1 MNNVDRDKLI
11 RETHT
16 NVGIIAE
23 AVGRHERSLYGN
35 GKPGLC
41 KDVAAI
47 ETDMRELQTVQRD
60 CPARAARRPSNV
72 IALASVILALAA
84 FLFTILR
91 QPIAAEEPKPRHS
104 QHRPVPQP
112 TTRPALHP

>member
-1 MNNVDRDKLI
+1 MNNDLRDKLI
-11 RETHT
+11 RETHER
-16 NVGIIAE
+16 VGIIAE

-41 KDVAAI
+41 KDVAAM

-60 CPARAARRPSNV
+60 CPARAARKPSNV

-84 FLFTILR
+84 FLLTILR
-91 QPIAAEEPKPRHS
+91 QPVSAEEPKPRHS
-104 QHRPVPQP
+104 QHRPAARTSTP
-112 TTRPALHP
+112 